1 LPGGDDFETHLGKTL
16 DINNPRSARYHSFYH
31 ILPEFHHLLLDEL
44 RKASLDRHPINIIM
58 KTGHSPKYI
67 AVVALDLF
75 ECVPTSSFLMPSVTS
90 PEVPTVSL
98 NVFIMCEDATQSRCP
113 FAETVGVEMGES

>member
-1 LPGGDDFETHLGKTL
+1 M
-16 DINNPRSARYHSFYH
+16 
-31 ILPEFHHLLLDEL
+31 PEFHHLLLDEL

-90 PEVPTVSL
+90 PEVPTASL

-113 FAETVGVEMGES
+113 FTETVGVEMGES